1 MSSKMMRNRS
11 NSERGLMRQD
21 RSLTNNEHT
30 NSQGHLKLNNSST
43 TDDALQVFN
52 SIKAELSSQITDLT
66 KLKKEVIATDN
77 IEVSA
82 KSRLRITIESL
93 LIDLNEEIFALS
105 EELAKS
111 FSGENS
117 RTLVSKAREFEMR
130 KKQIVQK
137 VKQTIDD
144 DPIAKIVRRDQKI
157 RQRSMSDERSR
168 SRSQEKKRQVPLRRP
183 IDNQSDSRWADR
195 SHSPPQRDERPI
207 LDNQIYSS

>member
-11 NSERGLMRQD
+11 NSERGLMRQE
-21 RSLTNNEHT
+21 RGLPRNEHT
-30 NSQGHLKLNNSST
+30 NSQGQLKLNNNST
-43 TDDALQVFN
+43 NDDALQVFN
-52 SIKAELSSQITDLT
+52 SIKAELSSQINDLT

-111 FSGENS
+111 FTAEGS

-130 KKQIVQK
+130 KKQIV
-137 VKQTIDD
+137 
-144 DPIAKIVRRDQKI
+144 
-157 RQRSMSDERSR
+157 
-168 SRSQEKKRQVPLRRP
+168 
-183 IDNQSDSRWADR
+183 
-195 SHSPPQRDERPI
+195 
-207 LDNQIYSS
+207 

>member
-1 MSSKMMRNRS
+1 
-11 NSERGLMRQD
+11 MRQD

-157 RQRSMSDERSR
+157 RQRSISDERSR

>member
-1 MSSKMMRNRS
+1 MMRNRS

-21 RSLTNNEHT
+21 RSLTKNEHT
-30 NSQGHLKLNNSST
+30 NSQGQLKLNNCST

-52 SIKAELSSQITDLT
+52 SIKAELSGQIVDLT
-66 KLKKEVIATDN
+66 KLKKEVIATEN

-111 FSGENS
+111 FSGESS

-144 DPIAKIVRRDQKI
+144 DPIAKIVRRD
-157 RQRSMSDERSR
+157 
-168 SRSQEKKRQVPLRRP
+168 
-183 IDNQSDSRWADR
+183 
-195 SHSPPQRDERPI
+195 
-207 LDNQIYSS
+207 

>member
-1 MSSKMMRNRS
+1 MMRNRS

-157 RQRSMSDERSR
+157 RQRSISDERSR